1 MAHLGLTGIR
11 LQRYNA
17 LPAYLLQQPADLR
30 FHTLL
35 LQRQQRASEK
45 SVAQRNELRIA
56 REELEKI
63 YVREAKKEKA
73 QREKEAIRV
82 RLEREQ
88 AQRMVK
94 ERERKDKIN
103 ARLREK
109 RAEAKKLSNM
119 QRVGVAFDIDT
130 GNYLDKDGI
139 IDKARI
145 ADAFIA
151 GCKKLVGKTN
161 AYYQYTDHSNNA
173 VIRGGNTAI
182 NDRSFSRIITIK
194 GGDAISIFWN
204 SIFPLAT
211 DGVSDSDYM
220 AGRHVC
226 LITDTIPSE
235 RIKQMYRDG
244 VTHCVI
250 EPLVNLWQSMAD
262 RSESDA
268 SRKRCGQIAN
278 KIRSLEEVYAFG
290 VPEERMEEVAKIS
303 QRCIVLH
310 DIIGNETTRYN
321 AKSNKFFHFTN
332 TRANHLDTGYVC
344 IDKQYVSVSQ
354 SELNDIIA
362 DHDEK
367 NEFFLFC
374 GDLTNNCRSIRSA
387 RGAWAVFNPDH
398 ELFKEFSTNHNIQN
412 YGVNAVKYPLVNA
425 FIREARIINS
435 APTPLC
441 DEPNDLTDATHIDV
455 EKAYTQHKHAPFYK
469 GFLGHVQQWRRLD
482 AMRSDFIVDHL
493 GIYQFRVV
501 ENPNQL
507 LKKLGVIAGQ
517 CYTLPSPE
525 IEYFMSLGVVIE
537 LIAGCWGSRFDIEY
551 TDEMLANRH
560 YCTWAGKLGMDS
572 SDNTYTFK
580 GNATWASHLKAELGD
595 DRVLYF
601 KEKGIIVI
609 RNPKKSYYTTHHILA
624 GITSYTRMNML
635 ELMREVK
642 GELIKVIL
650 DGIYFRGELPHVEL
664 PCGKKEV
671 KQHIGFRS
679 AWYYPS
685 EIDCS
690 KWPVYESRFDG
701 NVVLAGAGGT
711 GKSHSVFNDKGIIN
725 PLYVVPSHVLGRASK
740 EKYGCNYTTIHKLI
754 GIECRSFKETH
765 YEPGV
770 IFLDEL
776 TMIDAP
782 WVDKMISMYPRS
794 LIFLAGDI
802 DGNQWYQ
809 CRNGKPGAFST
820 IWNNSTWRYET
831 YMQDWRSK
839 DEELRTFKQDIRS
852 EMKRIFTNGGDIDSR
867 RMNHFVSN
875 RAIGFFDAVSEFRTG
890 DVWIAG
896 THSTNEKLLAMG
908 VVSGYINANK
918 EIVYSGEG
926 EKRGSFTTHSFQGLT
941 IPTQRVFISLDF
953 FEYAMLYTSISRV
966 CTMGQLIFVQG

>member
-17 LPAYLLQQPADLR
+17 LPAHLLQQPADLR
-30 FHTLL
+30 FQTLL

-45 SVAQRNELRIA
+45 SVAQRNEQRIA

-63 YVREAKKEKA
+63 YLREAKKEKA
-73 QREKEAIRV
+73 QREKEETRQ

-88 AQRMVK
+88 AQRMAK
-94 ERERKDKIN
+94 ERARKDKIN

-109 RAEAKKLSNM
+109 RAEANKLNKM
-119 QRVGVAFDIDT
+119 NRDGVAFDINIPDYTQTGRDGNINQDT
-130 GNYLDKDGI
+130 DQINAI
-139 IDKARI
+139 
-145 ADAFIA
+145 FIQ
-151 GCKKLVGKTN
+151 GCTKLVGKTH
-161 AYYQYTDHSNNA
+161 AYLQFTPRIPGIVA
-173 VIRGGNTAI
+173 TPIGE
-182 NDRSFSRIITIK
+182 IITIT
-194 GGDAISIFWN
+194 GGDAEAIYWN
-204 SIFPLAT
+204 SIRNKTMAYN
-211 DGVSDSDYM
+211 VSDGWVKI
-220 AGRHVC
+220 GRFVC
-226 LITDTIPSE
+226 LITDKIPSK

-278 KIRSLEEVYAFG
+278 KIRSLEVVYGLG
-290 VPEERMEEVAKIS
+290 VPEERMEEVAKIA
-303 QRCIVLH
+303 QRCIILH

-354 SELNDIIA
+354 SELNDIIV

-455 EKAYTQHKHAPFYK
+455 EKAYTQHNHAPFYK
-469 GFLGHVQQWRRLD
+469 GFLGHVQQWRRFD

-517 CYTLPSPE
+517 CYTLQSPE

-537 LIAGCWGSRFDIEY
+537 LIAGCWGSSFDIKY

-572 SDNTYTFK
+572 SDNTYTFQ

-609 RNPKKSYYTTHHILA
+609 RNPKKSYYTTHHILG

-650 DGIYFRGELPHVEL
+650 DGIYFRGELPNVEL

-671 KQHIGFRS
+671 KQHLGFRS

-690 KWPVYESRFDG
+690 EWPVYESRFDG

-754 GIECRSFKETH
+754 GIDCRSFKETH

-794 LIFLAGDI
+794 LLLLAGDI

-831 YMQDWRSK
+831 YTQDWRSK
-839 DEELRTFKQDIRS
+839 DEELRTFKQDVRS

-908 VVSGYINANK
+908 VVSGYIDANK

-941 IPTQRVFISLDF
+941 IPTKRVFISLDF